1 MTENILSSIQ
11 GIFTKINYVLII
23 NQVIIILKDLI
34 KFILIF
40 FLYKIKYFESSLLI
54 GVRKPISYTG

>member
-1 MTENILSSIQ
+1 MTENTLSSIQ

-34 KFILIF
+34 KFILIL
-40 FLYKIKYFESSLLI
+40 FLYKIF
-54 GVRKPISYTG
+54 